1 MTSGLGHH
9 MGPNLLNTG
18 YRTHGVVGIRS
29 GVKRALE
36 GGAVNALA
44 RPPRQSISKSGPQL
58 PPAPLVGA
66 RGGVGLSRCTNK
78 GSASCPQQT
87 EYRRYADEALRW
99 ATKVATQKKKTQ
111 FLDIA
116 RVWTEAAIEVESSP
130 LPNDSMKAL

>member
-1 MTSGLGHH
+1 

-18 YRTHGVVGIRS
+18 YLTHGFVGIRS

-36 GGAVNALA
+36 GDAVNTLA
-44 RPPRQSISKSGPQL
+44 RPPTGFARQSISKIGSATPH
-58 PPAPLVGA
+58 PAPLVGA
-66 RGGVGLSRCTNK
+66 QGGVAYPDVRK
-78 GSASCPQQT
+78 GECIMSKAD

-99 ATKVATQKKKTQ
+99 AAKVATQKKKTQ